1 MILNSGKLPIL
12 ALVVA
17 FSVTVSGCSNM
28 PSLPSFAGPDTKP
41 TESPENTANKAAQS
55 DGTGVNADALSD
67 AAILALIKLTPE
79 QIEEQALA
87 MKARGLMGTLNAFK
101 LDKQNQQK
109 LNVSQLRNVKSA
121 INHLANGEHDEALI
135 AVQRVI
141 DDADFIAFPNTVVLV
156 LRGDIYHAKGKT
168 EKAVDDYKAALKL
181 VASNYQARNRL
192 AIIYRDTGKF
202 DLAEVHYSQ
211 AINAWPGNAD
221 SYRNR
226 GILYDLYVGDKPA
239 ALADYKL
246 YKALLDI
253 QVQNMASPA
262 KSLLKEQKLISQWIL
277 DIGRQISIL
286 QREQANG

>member
-1 MILNSGKLPIL
+1 MILNSRKLRSL
-12 ALVVA
+12 ALVAA
-17 FSVTVSGCSNM
+17 FSVSLSGCSSM
-28 PSLPSFAGPDTKP
+28 PSLPNISGADTK
-41 TESPENTANKAAQS
+41 TTQRTDNTPNNAAQS
-55 DGTGVNADALSD
+55 DQTIVNADSV
-67 AAILALIKLTPE
+67 AAISAPIELTPE
-79 QIEEQALA
+79 ELEEQALA
-87 MKARGLMGTLNAFK
+87 IKVRGLMGTLNAFK

-109 LNVSQLRNVKSA
+109 LNSSQLRDVQSG
-121 INHLANGEHDEALI
+121 INNLASGKTDEALL

-141 DDADFIAFPNTVVLV
+141 DDAYFIASPNTAVWV
-156 LRGDIYHAKGKT
+156 LRGDIYRAKDQI
-168 EKAVDDYKAALKL
+168 EEAVGDYKVALTL
-181 VASNYQARNRL
+181 VASNYQAHNRL
-192 AIIYRDTGKF
+192 AFIYRDAGKF
-202 DLAEVHYSQ
+202 DLAGAHYAQ

-277 DIGRQISIL
+277 DIRRQISIL